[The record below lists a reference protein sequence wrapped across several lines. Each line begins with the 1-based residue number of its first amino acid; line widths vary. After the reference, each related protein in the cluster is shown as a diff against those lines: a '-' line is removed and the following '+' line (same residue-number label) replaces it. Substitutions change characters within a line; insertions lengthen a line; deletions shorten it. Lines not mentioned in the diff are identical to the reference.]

1 MKRWSIR
8 VVAVSCVVGLLTI
21 LGAWEPVGAA
31 DDWSWKMEGTAP
43 EGKFTVG
50 LRAGISVLT
59 QSILDDSSTSVGPAV
74 NLVATYG
81 LNKWINVGPM
91 LTWTRHSTKQESTNT
106 DLATLNTVT
115 LLPVYVEFRPGH
127 FGKIQPYV
135 GTGIGVN
142 INSVSEADA
151 VKNAGISLSAA
162 NSFAWRL
169 AGGLDYPLTEH
180 FMLNTEFAVNRN
192 RTTVEINPGSTKNV
206 ADASNMNILFGAK
219 YIF

>member
-8 VVAVSCVVGLLTI
+8 VVAVSCAVGLLTI
-21 LGAWEPVGAA
+21 LGTWGPVGAA

-43 EGKFTVG
+43 EGKVTVG

-59 QSILDDSSTSVGPAV
+59 QSVQDDSSTSVGPAV
-74 NLVATYG
+74 NLMATYG
-81 LNKWINVGPM
+81 LNKWINVGSM
-91 LTWTRHSTKQESTNT
+91 LTWTRHSTKQVSTDT
-106 DLATLNTVT
+106 DVGTLNTVT
-115 LLPVYVEFRPGH
+115 LLPVYMEFRPGH
-127 FGKIQPYV
+127 FGKVQPYV

-142 INSVSEADA
+142 INSFSESNDL
-151 VKNAGISLSAA
+151 KNAGTTVSVA

-169 AGGLDYPLTEH
+169 AGGLDYPITQH
-180 FMLNTEFAVNRN
+180 IMLNTEFAVNRN
-192 RTTVEINPGSTKNV
+192 RTTIEVNPGANKSV